1 MSESTRFKFDSLF
14 LKAAIM
20 RLVLE
25 PYLIDKFREMMSPDL
40 FDIGDQHSSLRTV
53 AKVVLERS
61 KTEEVSGEGVWAWLQ
76 LLPSGAGRDAAV
88 ELFSDMRL
96 DSDLLKFARS
106 DQVFETF
113 LQYLKATTFI
123 NNHKK
128 VKDSFDKAN
137 FEHAYS
143 EFENILSKIKEIS
156 LEEDEILNWDNASA
170 LLSKFSETK
179 FNNFELGIEDFD
191 KDAGFEPQSFNIFIA
206 ASGGGK
212 TMLSIHMAVQ
222 AIKQGK
228 KAFLAFCEDKSPTI
242 LRRLYAAYTGIEI
255 GQLKSYHQLPKEFR
269 ERVDKATEVFKKY
282 LHVEFIYGKSH
293 KFIIEKVKNMNE
305 KMRIE
310 GKPRFEIF
318 VLDYIGHI
326 AHLAPGDKVHEK
338 LHRACSDLKDFALQ
352 TGLIV
357 ITHFQTNREGASK
370 SREGTGLIDM
380 STIASSFNSAFVADN
395 ILSIN
400 RPEELAEENKC
411 IIYVVKGREGAADRK
426 YEVPTEFNRA
436 RFDMKEARLI
446 SSYGDF

>member
-1 MSESTRFKFDSLF
+1 MNENTRFKFDSQF
-14 LKAAIM
+14 LKAAMM
-20 RLVLE
+20 RLILE
-25 PYLIDKFREMMSPDL
+25 PFFIDKFREMMYPEL
-40 FDIGDQHSSLRTV
+40 FDIGDEKSSLKTV

-61 KTEEVSGEGVWAWLQ
+61 KSEEVSSEGVWAWLQ
-76 LLPSGAGRDAAV
+76 LLPSGSHRDAAL

-96 DSDLLKFARS
+96 DEDLLKFARS

-123 NNHKK
+123 NSHKK
-128 VKDSFDKAN
+128 VKESFDKAN

-143 EFENILSKIKEIS
+143 QFETVLTKIKEIS
-156 LEEDEILNWDNASA
+156 LEEDEILNWDNASS
-170 LLSKFSETK
+170 LLNKFSETR

-191 KDAGFEPQSFNIFIA
+191 KDAGFEPQSFNIFMA

-212 TMLSIHMAVQ
+212 TMLSIHIAMQ

-228 KAFLAFCEDKSPTI
+228 KAFLAFVEDKSPTI
-242 LRRLYAAYTGIEI
+242 MRRLYAAYTGIEI
-255 GQLKSYHQLPKEFR
+255 GQLKSYHELPKEFR
-269 ERVDKATEVFKKY
+269 QRVDKATEMFKKF

-293 KFIIEKVKNMNE
+293 KFIIEKVKNLNE

-310 GKPRFEIF
+310 GKPKYEVF
-318 VLDYIGHI
+318 VLDYVGHI
-326 AHLAPGDKVHEK
+326 AHLAAGDKMHEK

-352 TGLIV
+352 TGTIV
-357 ITHFQTNREGASK
+357 VTHFQTNREGAAKSK
-370 SREGTGLIDM
+370 EGTGLIDM

-400 RPEELAEENKC
+400 RPAELIEESKC

-436 RFDMKEARLI
+436 RFDMKEAKII
-446 SSYGDF
+446 SSFDY